1 MSQRIPYRQIRAHY
15 DKETITVYQ
24 AYSKSIAEA
33 AVREQKLSAS
43 PDFSF
48 SRMTWIKPSFCWM
61 MYRSGY
67 GTKDARQTNILAI
80 TMTHANF
87 RKLLMQAAVCN
98 SGPLSEEDRKKHVR
112 VQWDPERSPALGMLE
127 YRSLQVGIGRGAVEW
142 WVNEGILGIEDVTSM
157 AENLRNEMG
166 NKRAERKS
174 VAELVEAGCLPVEEV
189 YEVDEELGKVLEMD
203 FVARLKKG
211 AKGLE

>member
-1 MSQRIPYRQIRAHY
+1 
-15 DKETITVYQ
+15 
-24 AYSKSIAEA
+24 
-33 AVREQKLSAS
+33 
-43 PDFSF
+43 
-48 SRMTWIKPSFCWM
+48 
-61 MYRSGY
+61 
-67 GTKDARQTNILAI
+67 
-80 TMTHANF
+80 
-87 RKLLMQAAVCN
+87 
-98 SGPLSEEDRKKHVR
+98 
-112 VQWDPERSPALGMLE
+112 
-127 YRSLQVGIGRGAVEW
+127 VEW

-174 VAELVEAGCLPVEEV
+174 VAELVEVGCLPVEEV